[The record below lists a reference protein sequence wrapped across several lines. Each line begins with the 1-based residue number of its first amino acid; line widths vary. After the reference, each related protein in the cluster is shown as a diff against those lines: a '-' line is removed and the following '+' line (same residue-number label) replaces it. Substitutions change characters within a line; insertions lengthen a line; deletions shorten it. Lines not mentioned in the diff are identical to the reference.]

1 MKLVIKIL
9 CWVAD
14 VGAACYVGLT
24 VAKSISNL
32 IPLVTSVPVIG
43 QIPTP
48 IIEPLVEAIY

>member
-48 IIEPLVEAIY
+48 VIEPLVEAIY